1 VAKGELVFTS
11 FLFVTSVIIIVD
23 TANITESN
31 SVGFVGPKVFA
42 FIVGGLMFFL
52 SGVQIVAVLRGQRG
66 TPESVEGGEVAN
78 EAKWKPFGLVLAGLV
93 QYAVLL
99 EIVGFPIAG
108 TVLFFLVAKAL
119 GAAKFLKTALIS
131 LITTVIVFLTFTQGL
146 QLNLPSGLETVD
158 QIFNGTTAEVD
169 QPEVI
174 NDDGVV
180 VDEGESDW

>member
-11 FLFVTSVIIIVD
+11 FLFVTSVIIIFD

-31 SVGFVGPKVFA
+31 AVGFVGPKVFA

>member
-1 VAKGELVFTS
+1 M
-11 FLFVTSVIIIVD
+11 IIIFD

-31 SVGFVGPKVFA
+31 TVGFVGPKVFA

-52 SGVQIVAVLRGQRG
+52 SGIQIVAVLRGQRG

-108 TVLFFLVAKAL
+108 TILFFLVAKAL
-119 GAAKFLKTALIS
+119 GAAKFLKTIVIS
-131 LITTVIVFLTFTQGL
+131 LLTTLAVFFTFTQGL
-146 QLNLPSGLETVD
+146 QLNLPSGLETID
-158 QIFNGTTAEVD
+158 QIFNGTTVEVD

-174 NDDGVV
+174 NEDGVV

>member
-1 VAKGELVFTS
+1 
-11 FLFVTSVIIIVD
+11 
-23 TANITESN
+23 
-31 SVGFVGPKVFA
+31 
-42 FIVGGLMFFL
+42 MFFL
-52 SGVQIVAVLRGQRG
+52 SGIQIVAVLRGQRG

-108 TVLFFLVAKAL
+108 TILFFLVAKAL
-119 GAAKFLKTALIS
+119 GAAKFLKTIVIS
-131 LITTVIVFLTFTQGL
+131 LLTTLAVFFTFTQGL
-146 QLNLPSGLETVD
+146 QLNLPSGLETID
-158 QIFNGTTAEVD
+158 QIFNGTTVEVD

-174 NDDGVV
+174 NEDGVV

>member
-1 VAKGELVFTS
+1 MAKGELVFTS
-11 FLFVTSVIIIVD
+11 FLFVTSVIIIFD